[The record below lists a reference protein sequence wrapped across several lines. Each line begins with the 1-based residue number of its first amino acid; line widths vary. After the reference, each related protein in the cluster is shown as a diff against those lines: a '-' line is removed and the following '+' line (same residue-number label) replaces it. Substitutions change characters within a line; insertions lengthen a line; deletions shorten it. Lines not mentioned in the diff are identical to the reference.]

1 MRRSSSRSS
10 PRTSR
15 SSSRASSS
23 LIVSADV
30 LVLGLLRRGRGFI
43 GRGTGRSGPPPATA
57 LARSDGAPPP
67 EARPVSALAEAAVPS
82 RVGARELAWGALAL
96 GVLAAFIA
104 LPPIML
110 RTPVPSLV
118 LAVAAVAAGVFVV
131 REGEKRLGW
140 IAIVIG
146 VLAGVGAVA
155 ATQTNESSLD
165 AVFVWSALFAAMLR
179 FATPLIFAALG
190 GLLCERS
197 GVINIGLEGMMLMG
211 AFFGIFGADL
221 TGSWL
226 LGCLIGM
233 ASGGALALIHAVLS
247 VSFRADQVV
256 SGFGLNFLAAG
267 ITGYVFVAHYGDQGT
282 PGDVPRVP
290 TVSLPADRGPRLLRR
305 GDRQREPAHLGRAA
319 ARRAHGGVPVQ
330 DAARP
335 APALRRREAP
345 RCRDGRRVGHP
356 HALRRG
362 DRLGLPGGARRR
374 VPLDRAA
381 RLVHGE
387 HDRGTGLHRAGG
399 GHLRRLAAVRRARR
413 RRSCSASRARSRS
426 ACRSSRSRPP
436 FSSRRSPT

>member
-1 MRRSSSRSS
+1 M
-10 PRTSR
+10 
-15 SSSRASSS
+15 
-23 LIVSADV
+23 
-30 LVLGLLRRGRGFI
+30 
-43 GRGTGRSGPPPATA
+43 
-57 LARSDGAPPP
+57 
-67 EARPVSALAEAAVPS
+67 SALAEAAVPS

-96 GVLAAFIA
+96 GVLAAFIT

-179 FATPLIFAALG
+179 FATPLTFAALG

-233 ASGGALALIHAVLS
+233 VSGGALALIHAVLS

-256 SGFGLNFLAAG
+256 SGFGINFLALG
-267 ITGYVFVAHYGDQGT
+267 ITGYVFIAHYGDQGT

-290 TVSLPADRGPRLLRR
+290 TVSLPLIEDLDFFGEAIGNANLLTWI
-305 GDRQREPAHLGRAA
+305 
-319 ARRAHGGVPVQ
+319 
-330 DAARP
+330 
-335 APALRRREAP
+335 AL
-345 RCRDGRRVGHP
+345 
-356 HALRRG
+356 L
-362 DRLGLPGGARRR
+362 
-374 VPLDRAA
+374 
-381 RLVHGE
+381 LVV
-387 HDRGTGLHRAGG
+387 
-399 GHLRRLAAVRRARR
+399 LAAVFLFRTPPGLRLRSVGEKPRAAETVGVSVIRTR
-413 RRSCSASRARSRS
+413 YVAVITSGFLAALGGAYLSIALLGSFTENMTAGRGYIALAAVIFGAWRPFGALVAALLFGFSSALAQRLPEFSESTAVLFQ
-426 ACRSSRSRPP
+426 ALPYVLTLVVVAGVVARSRPP
-436 FSSRRSPT
+436 ASIGIPYVKE